1 MSPTSRIP
9 RALAGPH
16 LTSHNRYFPT
26 SSKLPLQERL
36 KLKRTTSILFTT
48 IFLILSLAC
57 SKAPETNVNHT
68 APSPSPQSSAAS
80 SSVVS
85 KTETPAGPVA
95 AGSLATPT
103 DAYKFA
109 YAARQNKDLA
119 ALKRVLSKDALEFLT
134 EIGKEEKKTLDDQ
147 LKTLTE
153 RPQAAK
159 PETRNEKI
167 NGNRASL
174 EYLDEKGKWQTMEF
188 VKDGNDWRIDLP
200 KVE

>member
-1 MSPTSRIP
+1 
-9 RALAGPH
+9 
-16 LTSHNRYFPT
+16 
-26 SSKLPLQERL
+26 
-36 KLKRTTSILFTT
+36 LKRIASILFTS

-57 SKAPETNVNHT
+57 SKAPETNVNHSAT
-68 APSPSPQSSAAS
+68 SPSPQSSAAS
-80 SSVVS
+80 SPVVS

-119 ALKRVLSKDALEFLT
+119 ALKRVLSKDALDFLT
-134 EIGKEEKKTLDDQ
+134 EVGKDEKKSLDDQ

-167 NGNRASL
+167 NGNEATL
-174 EYLDEKGKWQTMEF
+174 EYMDEKGKWQTMDF
-188 VKDGNDWRIDLP
+188 VKDGTDWRIGLP
-200 KVE
+200 KVD

>member
-1 MSPTSRIP
+1 MKRITLVLCPT
-9 RALAGPH
+9 L
-16 LTSHNRYFPT
+16 L
-26 SSKLPLQERL
+26 L
-36 KLKRTTSILFTT
+36 
-48 IFLILSLAC
+48 LSLAC
-57 SKAPETNVNHT
+57 SKAPETNVNHATT
-68 APSPSPQSSAAS
+68 APSPQTSPAS
-80 SSVVS
+80 TPVVT
-85 KTETPAGPVA
+85 KTETPAGPA

-119 ALKRVLSKDALEFLT
+119 GLKRVLSKDALEFLT

-167 NGNRASL
+167 TGNQATL
-174 EYLDEKGKWQTMEF
+174 EYLDEKGKWQTMDF
-188 VKDGNDWRIDLP
+188 VKDGNDWRIGLP
-200 KVE
+200 KVN

>member
-1 MSPTSRIP
+1 MT
-9 RALAGPH
+9 
-16 LTSHNRYFPT
+16 
-26 SSKLPLQERL
+26 
-36 KLKRTTSILFTT
+36 LKRITSIVFTT
-48 IFLILSLAC
+48 IFLTLSLAC
-57 SKAPETNVNHT
+57 SKAPETNVNRT
-68 APSPSPQSSAAS
+68 AASPSPQSSPAS
-80 SSVVS
+80 SPVAA
-85 KTETPAGPVA
+85 KTETPAGPAA

-103 DAYKFA
+103 DAYKFG

-134 EIGKEEKKTLDDQ
+134 EIGKEEKKSLDDQ
-147 LKTLTE
+147 LTELAE

-167 NGNRASL
+167 NGSRASL
-174 EYLDEKGKWQTMEF
+174 EYLDEKGKWQTMDF

>member
-1 MSPTSRIP
+1 
-9 RALAGPH
+9 
-16 LTSHNRYFPT
+16 
-26 SSKLPLQERL
+26 
-36 KLKRTTSILFTT
+36 
-48 IFLILSLAC
+48 
-57 SKAPETNVNHT
+57 
-68 APSPSPQSSAAS
+68 
-80 SSVVS
+80 
-85 KTETPAGPVA
+85 
-95 AGSLATPT
+95 
-103 DAYKFA
+103 
-109 YAARQNKDLA
+109 
-119 ALKRVLSKDALEFLT
+119 VLSKDALEFLT